1 MNPSRRHTRITVPP
15 LPLARHADGVG
26 ILFSAL
32 CAVHCLLP
40 AMLPWIA
47 LAGFGAVVFRPDYEP
62 WFKLGAI
69 TIAGMILIAGFVR
82 HRHMQPAFCGLLGI
96 AAMLLT
102 AKVDHA
108 WEPMMIGT
116 AATLLCLAHYRNWR
130 LLNPKVPPPELPSQ
144 PAITYNR
151 DPCVD
156 EGLEKHRRQRAT
168 PRARSSAG

>member
-15 LPLARHADGVG
+15 LPLAQHADGVG
-26 ILFSAL
+26 ILFTAL

-47 LAGFGAVVFRPDYEP
+47 LAGF
-62 WFKLGAI
+62 
-69 TIAGMILIAGFVR
+69 VR
-82 HRHMQPAFCGLLGI
+82 HRHTQPAFCGLLGI

-102 AKVDHA
+102 AKIDHA

-130 LLNPKVPPPELPSQ
+130 LLNPKVP
-144 PAITYNR
+144 
-151 DPCVD
+151 
-156 EGLEKHRRQRAT
+156 
-168 PRARSSAG
+168 